1 MQTLPLL
8 IGQYDSPFVRRVA
21 IALRLYELPFEHRP
35 WSVFRDAEQIA
46 GFNPLRRVPTL
57 VLPSGEVLVE
67 SAAILD
73 ALDDQVP
80 DERLLLPR
88 RGLLRRAGLRWAALA
103 CGLADKG
110 VALVYENV
118 ARDPGSQS
126 ARWAARCRA
135 QVDDTL
141 RLLERER
148 AECRTPYLLG
158 ESISHADVA
167 LAVVVHF
174 LRQAVPAALE
184 HLALPALLAH
194 EALCQARPEFQAIDQ
209 PLNFPR

>member
-1 MQTLPLL
+1 
-8 IGQYDSPFVRRVA
+8 VRQD
-21 IALRLYELPFEHRP
+21 H
-35 WSVFRDAEQIA
+35 
-46 GFNPLRRVPTL
+46 
-57 VLPSGEVLVE
+57 
-67 SAAILD
+67 AA
-73 ALDDQVP
+73 P
-80 DERLLLPR
+80 ER
-88 RGLLRRAGLRWAALA
+88 
-103 CGLADKG
+103 
-110 VALVYENV
+110 
-118 ARDPGSQS
+118 
-126 ARWAARCRA
+126 
-135 QVDDTL
+135 
-141 RLLERER
+141 RER

>member
-1 MQTLPLL
+1 MQNLPLL
-8 IGQYDSPFVRRVA
+8 IGQFDSPFVRRVA
-21 IALRLYELPFEHRP
+21 IAMTLYEVPFEHRV

-46 GFNPLRRVPTL
+46 AFNPLRRVPTL
-57 VLPSGEVLVE
+57 VLPGGEVLVE

-88 RGLLRRAGLRWAALA
+88 RGPVRRAGLRWAALA

-110 VALVYENV
+110 VALVYEKV

-126 ARWAARCRA
+126 ERWAARCRA
-135 QVDDTL
+135 QVGDAL
-141 RLLERER
+141 RLLERDCAR
-148 AECRTPYLLG
+148 CNTPYLLG
-158 ESISHADVA
+158 ESLSHADVA

-174 LRQAVPAALE
+174 LRQGVPAAFE

-194 EALCQARPEFQAIDQ
+194 EARCHERAEFQAINQ
-209 PLNFPR
+209 PLNFPT